1 MNYPKVPTKRNKDD
15 LLTTV
20 ENDINAP
27 MEIVFDVLT
36 DFELFAELDGPVK
49 KVITDP
55 NAVKGKGYQSHWELE
70 DPGSGDRWELDEEI
84 LHYDRPHQYAYTG
97 HGTNGKDY
105 SGVHNLSSNPDG
117 STHHLFHEV
126 HHFNADPAVYGKSQK
141 GLADKVKK
149 EAEKRF
155 ARNHL

>member
-1 MNYPKVPTKRNKDD
+1 MDYPKVPTKRNKDD

-20 ENDINAP
+20 ESDINAP

-55 NAVKGKGYQSHWELE
+55 NTVKGKGYQSHWKLE
-70 DPGSGDRWELDEEI
+70 DPGTGDKWELDEEI
-84 LHYDRPHQYAYTG
+84 LHYDRPRQYAYSG

-105 SGVHNLSSNPDG
+105 TGVHNLSRNPDG
-117 STHHLFHEV
+117 STHHHFNEV
-126 HHFNADPAVYGKSQK
+126 HHFIADPAVYGKSQK
-141 GLADKVKK
+141 GLSDKVKK
-149 EAEKRF
+149 EAEKRY
-155 ARNHL
+155 NTGK